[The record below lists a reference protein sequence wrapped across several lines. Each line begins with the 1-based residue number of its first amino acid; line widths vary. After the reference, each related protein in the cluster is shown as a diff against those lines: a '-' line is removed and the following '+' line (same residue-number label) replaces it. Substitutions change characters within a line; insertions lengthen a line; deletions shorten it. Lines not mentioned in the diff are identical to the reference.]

1 MKNPVPFGKYLL
13 LDRINV
19 GGMAEVFK
27 AKAFGVEGFERLVAV
42 KRILP
47 SIAEDNEFIT
57 MFVDEAKISVQL
69 THTNIAQIF
78 DLGKVGDAYFIA
90 LEYVSGKDLRTLFD
104 RARQRGEQIPVPM
117 ACFLTMKVCEGLDY
131 AHNKKD
137 SSGRDLHLVHRDV
150 SPQNVLLSYDGEV
163 KLIDFGIAK
172 AAGKAGK
179 TQAGILKG
187 KFGYMAPEQVH
198 GNAVDRRSDIFSL
211 GIVLYELL
219 TGERLFAGD
228 SDFATLEKVRTAEI
242 MPPSTYNRRVP
253 EELEQIVLKALSRD
267 PSSRYQTAMD
277 LHDDLQSFMYTSGN
291 FFARKDLAS
300 YMRRLFAEEISK
312 EAAKDEQ
319 DAKVQMPNSAMRTG
333 PTAAFV
339 DLPPARTA
347 IDSKQPPAGPTVQIP
362 PRAKKT
368 LLGMP
373 SASLQPPV
381 PPPRKPAIEP
391 DAPLGAE
398 ERTMIVEVP
407 GLGDA
412 TSELSIADMGGGIA
426 MAFEDD
432 EELSTQIYDK
442 PEGVADLVAHS
453 QAIDAARAKKSQDD
467 VPTIS
472 APAVEMPATPL
483 APRLSTPPVLPSKA
497 PLPASPTSVPPPLK
511 ASVKPPVVSAP
522 PPQPQRSIPPVMPSA
537 PPVAPRVSAPPR
549 ASLAPQA
556 ALPAPQAGLSAP
568 APLAP
573 PPQQPF
579 SAPPA
584 RPVSLPAPEV
594 DRPASPPGRSRWITL
609 GLAGAAALLLGVVAV
624 ALLSQGKPATLRL
637 ATKPMD
643 AIVEVDGVAVAAT
656 ASPFILTDLSA
667 REPHQIT
674 VKRQG
679 YRDWS
684 TVIRLTAGESI
695 DLPTVE
701 LQPLDAPAPTPAPV
715 PAPVAAQPTPP
726 APTPPTAEPRGGF
739 ALDST
744 PTGARVLVDGVLRA
758 QTTPISAMDLTPG
771 MHAIRL
777 EADGYSPWQ
786 TTIDVLPGQMKALPR
801 ATLEAIAAPEP
812 EPARSSSRTSSRTR
826 SSSSSRTPVA
836 TQRPA
841 GETVGF
847 LPPSTPAAPATTGT
861 GTLRINSTPWTEV
874 YVDGERRGNTP
885 QMNISVR
892 SGSHR
897 ITLVNSEFNIRDSFS
912 VEVAP
917 GATVP
922 VIKRYE

>member
-57 MFVDEAKISVQL
+57 MFIDEAKISVQL

-78 DLGKVGDAYFIA
+78 DLGKVAEAYFIA

-187 KFGYMAPEQVH
+187 KFGYMAPEQVQ

-347 IDSKQPPAGPTVQIP
+347 IESKQPPAGPTVQIP

-373 SASLQPPV
+373 NTNVQPPV
-381 PPPRKPAIEP
+381 PPPRKPAVEP
-391 DAPLGAE
+391 DAPLGGE

-407 GLGDA
+407 GLGEA
-412 TSELSIADMGGGIA
+412 TSELSVSDIGGGIA

-442 PEGVADLVAHS
+442 PEGVADLAAHS
-453 QAIDAARAKKSQDD
+453 QALDAARAKKSQDD

-472 APAVEMPATPL
+472 APAIEMPA
-483 APRLSTPPVLPSKA
+483 APVAARLSAPPVLPSKA
-497 PLPASPTSVPPPLK
+497 PLAPSPTSVPPPLK
-511 ASVKPPVVSAP
+511 ASVKPPAVSAP
-522 PPQPQRSIPPVMPSA
+522 PPQPPRSIPPVTPSA
-537 PPVAPRVSAPPR
+537 PPPLPPRVSAPP
-549 ASLAPQA
+549 
-556 ALPAPQAGLSAP
+556 
-568 APLAP
+568 
-573 PPQQPF
+573 PF
-579 SAPPA
+579 SVPPA
-584 RPVSLPAPEV
+584 RPVSLPAPEA
-594 DRPASPPGRSRWITL
+594 DRPSSPPGRSRWLTL

-643 AIVEVDGVAVAAT
+643 ATVEVDGVAVAAT

-674 VKRQG
+674 VKREG

-684 TVIRLTAGESI
+684 TVIRLAAGEAI

-701 LQPLDAPAPTPAPV
+701 LQPLDAAPPA
-715 PAPVAAQPTPP
+715 P
-726 APTPPTAEPRGGF
+726 APTPPAAAQPAPPAPAPAPEPRGGF

-758 QTTPISAMDLTPG
+758 QPTPISAMDLTAG
-771 MHAIRL
+771 THAIRL

-801 ATLEAIAAPEP
+801 VALSAVAAPAPTPAPAP
-812 EPARSSSRTSSRTR
+812 EPARTSSRSSSRSSTRTR

-847 LPPSTPAAPATTGT
+847 LPPSTQAAPAATGT